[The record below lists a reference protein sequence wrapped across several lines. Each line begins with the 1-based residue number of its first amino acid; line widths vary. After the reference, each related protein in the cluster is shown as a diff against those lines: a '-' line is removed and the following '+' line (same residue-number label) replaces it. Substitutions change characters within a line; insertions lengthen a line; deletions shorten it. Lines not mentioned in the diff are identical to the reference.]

1 MAQGLGGSDQGDGT
15 RHRGASQCAVVCP
28 PGSAAPNRERITDE
42 KWGHDEHL
50 LGADMSDS
58 GPPDGVGHERRRLD
72 SWKEIAAYLRRDV
85 KTARRWEQREGLP
98 VYRHHHGALGSVYA
112 FVDEIEAWRVGRR
125 AAATATA
132 RLRRAAPTLVGR
144 DCELSRLHSILDRAA
159 TGERQMVFITGP
171 TGVGKTALLRAFLT
185 TANSRAA
192 VAEGECIEHFGHVE
206 PFLPFTDALVHLA
219 AGPERRRVIDALRE
233 HAPSWADLVLQGR
246 TAVAHA
252 ATSPDVTGTR
262 ASRELC
268 RLIEVLAASTPLVVA
283 IGNMHLIDT
292 ASLQIL
298 ARLARRTDPTQLMVI
313 GTYRT
318 EGPRRSQP
326 ALSELTRELRAHF
339 QCVELS
345 LSPLGVEEVG
355 EYLDRTG
362 TWTTLADV
370 ATWFHQRS
378 GGNPLFL
385 EHLLQHLGDIGAI
398 ITEDGCRTLDPEVRE
413 RTDII
418 PNTLRGLVEVELA
431 HLDDTARA
439 VLEAA
444 SIIGDCF
451 SAGEVAEAIEVPLAD
466 VERVLSDLVRQ
477 GELIQQ
483 DSSRLRV
490 DGTAWHRYCFR
501 HQMCR
506 TVVQEQVP
514 ASVRAA
520 ARDRSGRRL

>member
-1 MAQGLGGSDQGDGT
+1 VSSVGDGGDQPNSQ
-15 RHRGASQCAVVCP
+15 GA
-28 PGSAAPNRERITDE
+28 
-42 KWGHDEHL
+42 
-50 LGADMSDS
+50 
-58 GPPDGVGHERRRLD
+58 RLD

-98 VYRHHHGALGSVYA
+98 VHRHHHGALGSVYA
-112 FVDEIEAWRVGRR
+112 FVDEIEAWRAGRR
-125 AAATATA
+125 VAATATA
-132 RLRRAAPTLVGR
+132 RVRRAAPMLVGR
-144 DCELSRLHSILDRAA
+144 DYELSRLNSILDRAA
-159 TGERQMVFITGP
+159 TGERQMVFLTGP
-171 TGVGKTALLRAFLT
+171 TGIGKTALLRAFLT
-185 TANSRAA
+185 TTNGRAS

-206 PFLPFTDALVHLA
+206 PFLPFIDALVRLA

-233 HAPSWADLVLQGR
+233 HAPSWADIVQGR
-246 TAVAHA
+246 STLAHA
-252 ATSPDVTGTR
+252 ATSTDGNSTR

-268 RLIEVLAASTPLVVA
+268 RLIEVLAAATPLVVA

-345 LSPLGVEEVG
+345 LSPLGIEEVG
-355 EYLDRTG
+355 EYLDRTA
-362 TWTTLADV
+362 TWTNLADA
-370 ATWFHQRS
+370 ATWFHQRT

-385 EHLLQHLGDIGAI
+385 EHLLQHLADIGAI
-398 ITEDGCRTLDPEVRE
+398 VTEAGCRTLDPAVSE

-418 PNTLRGLVEVELA
+418 PNTLRGLVEMELA

-439 VLEAA
+439 VLETA

-451 SAGEVAEAIEVPLAD
+451 SASEVAEAIEVPLAD
-466 VERVLSDLVRQ
+466 VERVLDDLVRQ

-483 DSSRLRV
+483 DSSRRRV

-520 ARDRSGRRL
+520 ARDRADRRI

>member
-1 MAQGLGGSDQGDGT
+1 MA
-15 RHRGASQCAVVCP
+15 
-28 PGSAAPNRERITDE
+28 
-42 KWGHDEHL
+42 
-50 LGADMSDS
+50 DS
-58 GPPDGVGHERRRLD
+58 GLPDGGGKERRRLD

-85 KTARRWEQREGLP
+85 KTARRWEQRERLP
-98 VYRHHHGALGSVYA
+98 VHRHHHGALGSVYA

-125 AAATATA
+125 DAAPAMA
-132 RLRRAAPTLVGR
+132 RLPRAEPTLVGR
-144 DCELSRLHSILDRAA
+144 DWELSRLNSILDRAA
-159 TGERQMVFITGP
+159 TGERQIVFVTGP
-171 TGVGKTALLRAFLT
+171 TGMGKTALLRAFLT
-185 TANSRAA
+185 TANGRAA

-206 PFLPFTDALVHLA
+206 PFLPFTDALVRLA
-219 AGPERRRVIDALRE
+219 AGPDRRRVIDALRE
-233 HAPSWADLVLQGR
+233 HAPSWTDLVVQGR
-246 TAVAHA
+246 SPLAHS
-252 ATSPDVTGTR
+252 ATPWLDANATR
-262 ASRELC
+262 VSRELC
-268 RLIEVLAASTPLVVA
+268 RLIEVLAASAPLIIA

-298 ARLARRTDPTQLMVI
+298 ARLARRTDPTQLMVV

-345 LSPLGVEEVG
+345 LSPLGVKDVA
-355 EYLDRTG
+355 EYLDRTC
-362 TWTTLADV
+362 TWTNLAD
-370 ATWFHQRS
+370 ATTWFHQRS

-385 EHLLQHLGDIGAI
+385 QHLLQHLADIGAI
-398 ITEDGCRTLDPEVRE
+398 ITEDGCRTLDPAVSE

-418 PNTLRGLVEVELA
+418 PNTLRGLVEGQLA
-431 HLDDTARA
+431 ELDDTARA
-439 VLEAA
+439 VLETA
-444 SIIGDCF
+444 SVIGDCF
-451 SAGEVAEAIEVPLAD
+451 SASEVAEAIEVPLAD
-466 VERVLSDLVRQ
+466 VERVLGDLVRQ

-490 DGTAWHRYCFR
+490 DGTAGHRYCFR

-506 TVVQEQVP
+506 TVVQERVP